1 MPSGRLLA
9 DSTKSRAS
17 PGPALQPVCPTL
29 SRAHG
34 EPGPQAGVV
43 GTASTVPHIPAALGT
58 PRHLDL
64 RPRGQHSSLIAGSC
78 PMHLTSRMAHRL
90 WTAMFY
96 VKHQHIKQ
104 AKRKKKKKRGREVT
118 RPRNSRSITFLLC
131 GRTSEEPWG
140 SAGHSL
146 RNTSVS
152 LTRGSMTNQTRPH
165 EPRTTPPPRHLP
177 TWRPRS
183 PPSAWRWWPPARP
196 PPRPGPP
203 SRGSCWRAAG

>member
-64 RPRGQHSSLIAGSC
+64 RPRGQHCGLIAGSC

-104 AKRKKKKKRGREVT
+104 AKQKKKRKEKKKKKRGNKT
-118 RPRNSRSITFLLC
+118 QKLQIHHFLA
-131 GRTSEEPWG
+131 PWQNLG
-140 SAGHSL
+140 GTLGFRRAQFEKH
-146 RNTSVS
+146 
-152 LTRGSMTNQTRPH
+152 QCKPH
-165 EPRTTPPPRHLP
+165 TGQHDQ
-177 TWRPRS
+177 
-183 PPSAWRWWPPARP
+183 
-196 PPRPGPP
+196 PGQAP
-203 SRGSCWRAAG
+203 